1 MCIFM
6 LILYTIRVIEMN
18 NILYIGNIFDSKLKY
33 TQNEKDFIH
42 GIIVLTHPLKRN

>member
-1 MCIFM
+1 M

-42 GIIVLTHPLKRN
+42 SIIVLTHPLKRN

>member
-18 NILYIGNIFDSKLKY
+18 NILYFGNIFDSKLKY